1 VIRPDKDTCLT
12 MAEYQFRC
20 RNEDFMWRWLFEWAT
35 WEDDMG
41 CHVATKRIE
50 IKQRKRVMNKE
61 QIQRFNE
68 TFPEFDNVLG
78 RTVMAWVEAEVVEK
92 LSKQFNEVFD
102 EVKDDA
108 AIK

>member
-1 VIRPDKDTCLT
+1 MIRPDKDTCLT

-68 TFPEFDNVLG
+68 TFPEFDNALG
-78 RTVMAWVEAEVVEK
+78 RTMMAWVEAEVVEK
-92 LSKQFNEVFD
+92 LSKQFNQVFD

>member
-1 VIRPDKDTCLT
+1 
-12 MAEYQFRC
+12 
-20 RNEDFMWRWLFEWAT
+20 
-35 WEDDMG
+35 
-41 CHVATKRIE
+41 
-50 IKQRKRVMNKE
+50 MNKE

>member
-1 VIRPDKDTCLT
+1 MIRPDKDTCLT

-92 LSKQFNEVFD
+92 LSKQFNQVFD